1 VLDSYS
7 VHLIKTSFYVLKIL
21 FIIILKHLSSYCW
34 VLEYSLLGGI
44 LLYALRVFCLFG
56 FGFWF
61 FCFVLFWLVGFF
73 WDKVFQCSPGCPG
86 THSVDQAGL
95 KFRNLPAS
103 ASQVLGIKGVC
114 HHCPASG
121 CFKMHWIWHPIST
134 CHIYVKVLTFFSN
147 WNCLPLSDT

>member
-1 VLDSYS
+1 MPYFS
-7 VHLIKTSFYVLKIL
+7 L
-21 FIIILKHLSSYCW
+21 FTIINNNRYFCQHKFLEIILPDNLFYTI
-34 VLEYSLLGGI
+34 YSLVCADKQIIRNVLLICIYYFVVFLDRVSLCSLG
-44 LLYALRVFCLFG
+44 Y
-56 FGFWF
+56 
-61 FCFVLFWLVGFF
+61 
-73 WDKVFQCSPGCPG
+73 PG